1 MASPEQKLTDDEKF
15 KLLEFYK
22 ENRELWVSHGVPKTL
37 KIVKKDELVAEF
49 QGKFTIEAL
58 ERTFHSLK
66 AGFTRESKRYG
77 DGNEPKKTWKFYKKM
92 LFLKEEA
99 KITRVQ
105 FTTAERE
112 TVIDFYQSNPP
123 LWNHGIEAYRNRD
136 IRRSLLEK
144 LRESLDEKFTEE
156 DIKKEWNALL
166 TRYRKERQLEKASR
180 SSGAGIDDIY
190 DSKWEHFHQIEFLES
205 TPEADIALSTLDK
218 PLDETPP
225 ASKKSKTSSESDAR
239 AALYNAL
246 AKSFEEPSKIS
257 KSKVDENSLSE
268 RAALFGKTVADNLLQ
283 CDPKDWTLIKKKI
296 FDLFF
301 DYEQGNLTA
310 KKSGGGYQSFV
321 PTNPP
326 FQEFPW
332 FNQQNYSQN
341 NQAMRSH
348 TPNHDPFSPF
358 SPTNSNCSG

>member
-37 KIVKKDELVAEF
+37 NIVKKDELVAEF

-66 AGFTRESKRYG
+66 AGFTRESKKYG
-77 DGNEPKKTWKFYKKM
+77 DENEPKKPWKFYKKM

-99 KITRVQ
+99 KIARVQ

-136 IRRSLLEK
+136 IRKSLLEK

-180 SSGAGIDDIY
+180 SSEAGIDDIY
-190 DSKWEHFHQIEFLES
+190 DSKWEHEHFHKMEFLES

-218 PLDETPP
+218 PLNETPP

-239 AALYNAL
+239 AALYNTL
-246 AKSFEEPSKIS
+246 AKSFEEPSKTS
-257 KSKVDENSLSE
+257 KSKVNENSLLE
-268 RAALFGKTVADNLLQ
+268 
-283 CDPKDWTLIKKKI
+283 
-296 FDLFF
+296 
-301 DYEQGNLTA
+301 
-310 KKSGGGYQSFV
+310 
-321 PTNPP
+321 
-326 FQEFPW
+326 
-332 FNQQNYSQN
+332 
-341 NQAMRSH
+341 
-348 TPNHDPFSPF
+348 
-358 SPTNSNCSG
+358 

>member
-1 MASPEQKLTDDEKF
+1 
-15 KLLEFYK
+15 
-22 ENRELWVSHGVPKTL
+22 
-37 KIVKKDELVAEF
+37 
-49 QGKFTIEAL
+49 
-58 ERTFHSLK
+58 
-66 AGFTRESKRYG
+66 
-77 DGNEPKKTWKFYKKM
+77 M

-156 DIKKEWNALL
+156 DIKKECNALL

-180 SSGAGIDDIY
+180 LSGARLDDIY
-190 DSKWEHFHQIEFLES
+190 DAKWEHFHQMEFLES
-205 TPEADIALSTLDK
+205 TPEADIALSTLDES
-218 PLDETPP
+218 LDETPP
-225 ASKKSKTSSESDAR
+225 AAKKSKTSKESDAR

-246 AKSFEEPSKIS
+246 AKSFEEPSKNS

-283 CDPKDWTLIKKKI
+283 CDPKDWTLIKKKS
-296 FDLFF
+296 LTFF
-301 DYEQGNLTA
+301 
-310 KKSGGGYQSFV
+310 
-321 PTNPP
+321 
-326 FQEFPW
+326 
-332 FNQQNYSQN
+332 
-341 NQAMRSH
+341 
-348 TPNHDPFSPF
+348 
-358 SPTNSNCSG
+358 